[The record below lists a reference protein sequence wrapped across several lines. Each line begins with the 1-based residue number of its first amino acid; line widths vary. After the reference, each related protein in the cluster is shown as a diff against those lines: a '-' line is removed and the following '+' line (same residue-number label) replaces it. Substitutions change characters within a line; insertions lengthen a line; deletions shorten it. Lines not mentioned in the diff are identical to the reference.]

1 VVEDAEGVGL
11 GMPLYSSPPADA
23 TVGRA
28 TTPSEYMEAFRE
40 IVVVVCCLFRAVT
53 LQPAAVPAG
62 QSTVKVLFVLVRVG
76 STASHRIASHR
87 IALREK
93 RYAQRAEDGAERDSL
108 GIPILNRLR
117 DLNMKGLLALDQR
130 NRRREGA

>member
-1 VVEDAEGVGL
+1 MVEDAEGVGL

-40 IVVVVCCLFRAVT
+40 IVVTVCCLFRAVT

-76 STASHRIASHR
+76 STTSHP
-87 IALREK
+87 IALRE
-93 RYAQRAEDGAERDSL
+93 RGYAQRAEDGAERDSL

>member
-1 VVEDAEGVGL
+1 VEDAEGVGL

-28 TTPSEYMEAFRE
+28 MTPREYMEAFRE

-62 QSTVKVLFVLVRVG
+62 QSTVKVLFVLVRVE
-76 STASHRIASHR
+76 STTSHR

-93 RYAQRAEDGAERDSL
+93 RCAQRAEDGAERDSL
-108 GIPILNRLR
+108 DIPIINRLR

-130 NRRREGA
+130 NRRGEGA

>member
-1 VVEDAEGVGL
+1 VEDAEGVGL

-28 TTPSEYMEAFRE
+28 MTPREYMEAFRE

-62 QSTVKVLFVLVRVG
+62 QSTVKVLFVLVRVE
-76 STASHRIASHR
+76 STTSHR
-87 IALREK
+87 IALRERRDMRK
-93 RYAQRAEDGAERDSL
+93 ERRTERSATHWIYPSST
-108 GIPILNRLR
+108 GFVIST
-117 DLNMKGLLALDQR
+117 
-130 NRRREGA
+130 

>member
-28 TTPSEYMEAFRE
+28 TTPREYMEAFRE

-62 QSTVKVLFVLVRVG
+62 QSTVKVLFRFVRVG
-76 STASHRIASHR
+76 STTSYRIASHR
-87 IALREK
+87 ARGEGCTK
-93 RYAQRAEDGAERDSL
+93 EGRTERSATHWVYPSST
-108 GIPILNRLR
+108 GFVIST
-117 DLNMKGLLALDQR
+117 
-130 NRRREGA
+130 

>member
-62 QSTVKVLFVLVRVG
+62 QSTVKVLFVLVSVG
-76 STASHRIASHR
+76 STTSHRIASHCAR
-87 IALREK
+87 RDMRK
-93 RYAQRAEDGAERDSL
+93 ERRTEQSATHWVYPSST
-108 GIPILNRLR
+108 GFVIST
-117 DLNMKGLLALDQR
+117 
-130 NRRREGA
+130 

>member
-40 IVVVVCCLFRAVT
+40 IVVVVCCLFSAVT

-62 QSTVKVLFVLVRVG
+62 QSTVKVLFVLVSVG
-76 STASHRIASHR
+76 STTSHR

-117 DLNMKGLLALDQR
+117 DLNMKSLLALDQC

>member
-11 GMPLYSSPPADA
+11 GMPLYSSPPADT

-28 TTPSEYMEAFRE
+28 TTPREYMEAFRE

-76 STASHRIASHR
+76 STTSHRIASHCAR
-87 IALREK
+87 RDMRK
-93 RYAQRAEDGAERDSL
+93 RTEDGAERDSL

-117 DLNMKGLLALDQR
+117 DLNMKGLLAL
-130 NRRREGA
+130 N